1 MKYIKDWLVFESKAS
16 IKFVK
21 QTKKSGAKTETYNV
35 IKSGNVIGQIKWSS
49 RMRGYAFLPEKEHD
63 TEIKEFIKGLMSDR
77 RKVLESYSS
86 YEEFE
91 HYVMDALKKYNIF
104 QSQMNH
110 LLDFYHDI
118 IQSAYDEGSIQ
129 PLTVAEEIAKELKLS
144 TSGLMQYKMD
154 GTNRSQAIT
163 YL

>member
-1 MKYIKDWLVFESKAS
+1 MKYLKDWLVFESKSS

-21 QTKKSGAKTETYNV
+21 QTKKSGAKTDTYNV

-63 TEIKEFIKGLMSDR
+63 NEIKEFIKGLMSDR
-77 RKVLESYSS
+77 KKVLESYSS

-91 HYVMDALKKYNIF
+91 YYVIDCLKKYNIF
-104 QSQMNH
+104 QSQMIF
-110 LLDFYHDI
+110 LIEKYYDL
-118 IQSAYDEGSIQ
+118 IQSAYDEGKQ
-129 PLTVAEEIAKELKLS
+129 PLYVSEIIAKELNLS
-144 TSGLMQYKMD
+144 TGGLMQYKMD

>member
-1 MKYIKDWLVFESKAS
+1 MKYLKDWLVFESKSS

-21 QTKKSGAKTETYNV
+21 QTKKSGAKTDTYNV
-35 IKSGNVIGQIKWSS
+35 IKSGNVIGQIKWYS

-110 LLDFYHDI
+110 FLDFYHDI
-118 IQSAYDEGSIQ
+118 IQSAYDDGRQ
-129 PLTVAEEIAKELKLS
+129 PLSVAEEIAKELKLS
-144 TSGLMQYKMD
+144 TGGLMQYKMD

>member
-1 MKYIKDWLVFESKAS
+1 MKYLKDWLVFESKSS

-21 QTKKSGAKTETYNV
+21 QKKKSGAKTDTYNV

-63 TEIKEFIKGLMSDR
+63 TEIKDFIKSLMSDR

-91 HYVMDALKKYNIF
+91 YYVMDYLKKYNIF

-110 LLDFYHDI
+110 FLDFYHDI
-118 IQSAYDEGSIQ
+118 IQSAYDDGRQ
-129 PLTVAEEIAKELKLS
+129 PLSVAEEIAKELKLS
-144 TSGLMQYKMD
+144 VVGLRQYKMD

>member
-1 MKYIKDWLVFESKAS
+1 MKYLKDWLVFESKSS

-21 QTKKSGAKTETYNV
+21 QTKKSGAKTDTYNV
-35 IKSGNVIGQIKWSS
+35 IKSGNVIGQVKWSS
-49 RMRGYAFLPEKEHD
+49 RMRGYAFLPEKKHD

-91 HYVMDALKKYNIF
+91 HYVMDSLKKYNIF
-104 QSQMNH
+104 KSQMNH
-110 LLDFYHDI
+110 LLEFYSDI
-118 IQSAYDEGSIQ
+118 IQSAYDEGRQ
-129 PLTVAEEIAKELKLS
+129 PLSVAQEIAKELKLS
-144 TSGLMQYKMD
+144 TGGLMQYKMD

>member
-21 QTKKSGAKTETYNV
+21 QTKKSGAKTDTYNV

-63 TEIKEFIKGLMSDR
+63 TEIKDFIKSLMSDR

-110 LLDFYHDI
+110 LLEFYTDI
-118 IQSAYDEGSIQ
+118 IQSAYDEGRQ
-129 PLTVAEEIAKELKLS
+129 PLSVAEEIAKELKLS
-144 TSGLMQYKMD
+144 TGGLMQYKMD

>member
-1 MKYIKDWLVFESKAS
+1 MKYIKDWLVFESKSS

-21 QTKKSGAKTETYNV
+21 QTKKVGAKTETYNV
-35 IKSGNVIGQIKWSS
+35 IKSGNIIGQIKWSS

-77 RKVLESYSS
+77 KKILESYSS
-86 YEEFE
+86 YDEFE

-110 LLDFYHDI
+110 FLDFYHDL
-118 IQSAYDEGSIQ
+118 IQSAYDNGRQ
-129 PLTVAEEIAKELKLS
+129 PLSVAEEIAKELKLS
-144 TSGLMQYKMD
+144 VVGLRQYKMD

>member
-1 MKYIKDWLVFESKAS
+1 MKYLKDWLVFESKSS

-21 QTKKSGAKTETYNV
+21 QTKKSGAKTDTYNV

-63 TEIKEFIKGLMSDR
+63 IEIKDFIKGLMSDR

-91 HYVMDALKKYNIF
+91 HYVMDALKNYNIF

-110 LLDFYHDI
+110 LLDFYRDI

-129 PLTVAEEIAKELKLS
+129 PLSVAQEIAKELKLS
-144 TSGLMQYKMD
+144 KSGLMQYKMD
-154 GTNRSQAIT
+154 GTKRSHAIT

>member
-1 MKYIKDWLVFESKAS
+1 MKYLKDWLVFESKSS

-21 QTKKSGAKTETYNV
+21 QKKKSGAKTDTYNV

-63 TEIKEFIKGLMSDR
+63 TEIKDFIKSLMSDR

-91 HYVMDALKKYNIF
+91 YYVMDYLKKYNIF

-110 LLDFYHDI
+110 FLDFYHDI
-118 IQSAYDEGSIQ
+118 IQSAYDDGRQ
-129 PLTVAEEIAKELKLS
+129 PLSVAEEIVKELKLS
-144 TSGLMQYKMD
+144 VVGLRQYKMD

>member
-1 MKYIKDWLVFESKAS
+1 MKYIKDWLVFESKSS

-21 QTKKSGAKTETYNV
+21 QKKKVGAKTETYNV
-35 IKSGNVIGQIKWSS
+35 IKSGNIIGQIKWSS
-49 RMRGYAFLPEKEHD
+49 RMRSYAFLPEKEHD

-77 RKVLESYSS
+77 KRILESYSS
-86 YEEFE
+86 YDEFE

-110 LLDFYHDI
+110 FLDFYRDI
-118 IQSAYDEGSIQ
+118 IQSAYDDGRQ
-129 PLTVAEEIAKELKLS
+129 PLSVAEEIAKELKLS
-144 TSGLMQYKMD
+144 TGGLMQYKMD

>member
-1 MKYIKDWLVFESKAS
+1 MKYLKDWLVFESKSS

-21 QTKKSGAKTETYNV
+21 QTKKSGAKTDTYNV

-77 RKVLESYSS
+77 KKVLESYSS

-110 LLDFYHDI
+110 LLEFYTDI
-118 IQSAYDEGSIQ
+118 IQSAYDEGRQ
-129 PLTVAEEIAKELKLS
+129 PLSVAEEIAKELKLD
-144 TSGLMQYKMD
+144 TGGLMQYKMD

>member
-1 MKYIKDWLVFESKAS
+1 
-16 IKFVK
+16 
-21 QTKKSGAKTETYNV
+21 
-35 IKSGNVIGQIKWSS
+35 
-49 RMRGYAFLPEKEHD
+49 MRGYAFLPEKEHD
-63 TEIKEFIKGLMSDR
+63 IEIKDFIKGLMSDR

-110 LLDFYHDI
+110 LLEFYTDI
-118 IQSAYDEGSIQ
+118 IQSAYDEGRQ
-129 PLTVAEEIAKELKLS
+129 PLSVAEEIAKELKLS

>member
-110 LLDFYHDI
+110 FLDFYHDI
-118 IQSAYDEGSIQ
+118 IQSAYDDGKQ
-129 PLTVAEEIAKELKLS
+129 PLSVAEEIAKELKLS

>member
-1 MKYIKDWLVFESKAS
+1 MKYLKNWLVFESKSS

-21 QTKKSGAKTETYNV
+21 QTKKSGAKTDTYNV
-35 IKSGNVIGQIKWSS
+35 IKSGSVIGQIKWSS

-77 RKVLESYSS
+77 KKVLESYSS

-110 LLDFYHDI
+110 FLDFYHDI
-118 IQSAYDEGSIQ
+118 IQSAYDDGRQ
-129 PLTVAEEIAKELKLS
+129 PLSVAQEIAKELKLS
-144 TSGLMQYKMD
+144 TGGLRQYKMD

>member
-1 MKYIKDWLVFESKAS
+1 MKYLKDWLVFESKSS

-21 QTKKSGAKTETYNV
+21 QTKKVGAKTDTYNV

-49 RMRGYAFLPEKEHD
+49 RMRGYSFLPEKEHD

-77 RKVLESYSS
+77 KKLLESYSS
-86 YEEFE
+86 YVEFE
-91 HYVMDALKKYNIF
+91 HYVMDSLKKYNIF
-104 QSQMNH
+104 QSEMNH
-110 LLDFYHDI
+110 LIDFYTDI
-118 IQSAYDEGSIQ
+118 IKSAYDEGRQ
-129 PLTVAEEIAKELKLS
+129 PLSVAEEIAKELKLS
-144 TSGLMQYKMD
+144 TGGLMQYKMD

>member
-1 MKYIKDWLVFESKAS
+1 MKYLKDWLVFESKSS

-21 QTKKSGAKTETYNV
+21 QKKKSGAKTDTYNV

-91 HYVMDALKKYNIF
+91 YYVMDSLKKYNIF

-110 LLDFYHDI
+110 FLDFYHDI
-118 IQSAYDEGSIQ
+118 IQSAYDDGRQ
-129 PLTVAEEIAKELKLS
+129 PLSVVEEIAKELKLS
-144 TSGLMQYKMD
+144 VVGLRQYKMD

>member
-1 MKYIKDWLVFESKAS
+1 MKYIKDWLVFESKDS

-110 LLDFYHDI
+110 FLDFYHDI
-118 IQSAYDEGSIQ
+118 IQSAYDDGKQ
-129 PLTVAEEIAKELKLS
+129 PLSVAEEIAKELKLS

>member
-1 MKYIKDWLVFESKAS
+1 MKYLKDWLVFESKSS

-21 QTKKSGAKTETYNV
+21 QKKKSGAKTDTYNV

-63 TEIKEFIKGLMSDR
+63 TEIKDFIKSLMSDR

-86 YEEFE
+86 YEEFKY
-91 HYVMDALKKYNIF
+91 YVMDYLKKYNIF

-110 LLDFYHDI
+110 FLDFYHDI
-118 IQSAYDEGSIQ
+118 IQSAYDDGRQ
-129 PLTVAEEIAKELKLS
+129 PLSVAEEIAKELKLS
-144 TSGLMQYKMD
+144 VVGLRQYKMD

>member
-1 MKYIKDWLVFESKAS
+1 MKYLKDWLVFESKSS

-21 QTKKSGAKTETYNV
+21 QKKKSGAKTDTYNV

-63 TEIKEFIKGLMSDR
+63 VEIKDFIKSLMSDR

-91 HYVMDALKKYNIF
+91 YYVMDYLKKYNIF

-110 LLDFYHDI
+110 FLDFYHDI
-118 IQSAYDEGSIQ
+118 IQSAYDDGRQ
-129 PLTVAEEIAKELKLS
+129 PLSVAEEIAKELKLS
-144 TSGLMQYKMD
+144 VVGLRQYKMD

>member
-1 MKYIKDWLVFESKAS
+1 MKYLKDWLVFESKSS

-21 QTKKSGAKTETYNV
+21 QKKKSGAKTDTYNV

-63 TEIKEFIKGLMSDR
+63 TEIKDFIKSLMSDR

-110 LLDFYHDI
+110 LLEFYTDI
-118 IQSAYDEGSIQ
+118 IQSAYDEGRQ
-129 PLTVAEEIAKELKLS
+129 PLSVAEEIAKELKLS
-144 TSGLMQYKMD
+144 TGGLMQYKMD